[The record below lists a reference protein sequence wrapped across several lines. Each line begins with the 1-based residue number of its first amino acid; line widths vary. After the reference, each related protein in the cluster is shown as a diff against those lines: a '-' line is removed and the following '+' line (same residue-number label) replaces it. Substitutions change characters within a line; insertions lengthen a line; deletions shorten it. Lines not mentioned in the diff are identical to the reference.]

1 MGTTSYSVLI
11 AGLSFALFSSDS
23 QWGLPGS
30 DDDGGGGGG
39 GSLGSMCAWPG
50 LQVGDTDP

>member
-1 MGTTSYSVLI
+1 VGTTSYSVLI